1 MEIKNMKEMWYGFDK
16 NECVIETFFG
26 TYGEAVDYFNSKESS
41 PRVEHFD
48 RKNDID

>member
-1 MEIKNMKEMWYGFDK
+1 MKEMWYGFDK
-16 NECVIETFFG
+16 RGVVIETFYG
-26 TYGEAVDYFNSKESS
+26 TYGEAVDYFNSENCS